1 LRSRSTLFFVCIIV
15 LLIAVGCGT
24 NANEES
30 TPTPESA
37 FESPLS
43 SPVEPTATPIA
54 SCLDLIEPV
63 GNTVCGFMVRQAD
76 GQPVADRPVFLAEG
90 LTTSDNS
97 AVFAALDQNSAPQG
111 ITDANGMFFI
121 VDVPANLYFVMI
133 GDYPQPLMIKEPDN
147 PANDLYVDW
156 REEGGIVDLGVLT
169 VTFPAQVP

>member
-1 LRSRSTLFFVCIIV
+1 
-15 LLIAVGCGT
+15 
-24 NANEES
+24 
-30 TPTPESA
+30 
-37 FESPLS
+37 
-43 SPVEPTATPIA
+43 
-54 SCLDLIEPV
+54 
-63 GNTVCGFMVRQAD
+63 MVRQAD